1 MEVYFAFGLSIAAF
15 FYGFSVA
22 ALEIFPFKVL
32 SSAALAWTELVA
44 AGDLV
49 GENPNEIATTHPAGG
64 VVTYEVGRAYDGL
77 TFVTLYAGESFEMQL
92 IGMQGETLHRWHVT
106 PSDVLGLDHESI
118 VWVPAD
124 EHQAIHGAYLYE
136 NGDVVFNFEY
146 AGFVK
151 LDRCSNVIWTLDEP
165 THHAVTVEP
174 DGSIWVP
181 SRRLIR
187 KPTAAN
193 PRLRMPY
200 WEDLLLKLSPEGN
213 VERRISVLG
222 ALTKSKYQGLFAGD
236 AKFPEARREDP
247 LHLNDV
253 DIVDESLARRHPAFS
268 PGDIMLSMRA
278 VSALAVLDR
287 VTGEVKWTMR
297 GPFLRQHDPDT
308 LPDGTLLFFD
318 NRSRNLAK
326 SGGNSRI
333 VRIDPLSMQPL
344 WTYEG
349 SQAHPFFTNIQGKL
363 QPLPNGNIL
372 VVEAEGGRI
381 FEIEQPS
388 GEIVWEFINLL
399 TSDERIVG
407 RVTQAERIAHAD
419 AQFVGKPCP

>member
-1 MEVYFAFGLSIAAF
+1 
-15 FYGFSVA
+15 
-22 ALEIFPFKVL
+22 
-32 SSAALAWTELVA
+32 
-44 AGDLV
+44 
-49 GENPNEIATTHPAGG
+49 
-64 VVTYEVGRAYDGL
+64 
-77 TFVTLYAGESFEMQL
+77 
-92 IGMQGETLHRWHVT
+92 
-106 PSDVLGLDHESI
+106 
-118 VWVPAD
+118 
-124 EHQAIHGAYLYE
+124 
-136 NGDVVFNFEY
+136 
-146 AGFVK
+146 
-151 LDRCSNVIWTLDEP
+151 
-165 THHAVTVEP
+165 
-174 DGSIWVP
+174 
-181 SRRLIR
+181 
-187 KPTAAN
+187 
-193 PRLRMPY
+193 
-200 WEDLLLKLSPEGN
+200 
-213 VERRISVLG
+213 
-222 ALTKSKYQGLFAGD
+222 
-236 AKFPEARREDP
+236 
-247 LHLNDV
+247 
-253 DIVDESLARRHPAFS
+253 
-268 PGDIMLSMRA
+268 MLSMRA

-308 LPDGTLLFFD
+308 LPDGTLLVFD

-407 RVTQAERIAHAD
+407 RVTQAEREGGPTRAEAGDRSHLVVCCRVCSVRALRIVLV
-419 AQFVGKPCP
+419 VGSVGHLDRYQRVESYHSSTDFRRPGNRSAGWF